1 MRAQRLITQKMH
13 QVKSKVGNAR
23 DIFLI
28 RQATQEDVPGIMD
41 IMAEAAADQEH
52 PDWFVSDD
60 EAYVR
65 EHISEHGYTI
75 VAQTVDGQTAGFF
88 IVKYPEGE
96 DNLGRYLD
104 MEEEA
109 LGQVVVMDS
118 TVVGSDYR
126 GAGLQGRMLQAAEAR
141 IDKEKFHYLM
151 CTIHPNNQFSRQNM
165 ESQGYEVKKITKCYG
180 GLDRCILVK
189 CL

>member
-1 MRAQRLITQKMH
+1 MFLGSWILWQK
-13 QVKSKVGNAR
+13 
-23 DIFLI
+23 
-28 RQATQEDVPGIMD
+28 RQQTRNI
-41 IMAEAAADQEH
+41 

-65 EHISEHGYTI
+65 KHISEHGYTI
-75 VAQTVDGQTAGFF
+75 VARTVDGQTAGFF

-96 DNLGRYLD
+96 DNLGHYLD

-118 TVVGSDYR
+118 TVVCSDYR

-151 CTIHPNNQFSRQNM
+151 CTIHPDNQFSRQNM

-180 GLDRCILVK
+180 RSGQMHSCKMHLNQIKSSSLLQTARCGLSKQMLK
-189 CL
+189 KE